1 MAMRLYYAK
10 ADVTK
15 CRSGSLEGCTWHESG
30 AQTHE
35 FQARELLILGSVS
48 FTAVERCPGGREQQ
62 QLQRWARR
70 ITAAPPVPRHNESLA
85 TLRARLVYQTRKRGT
100 LESDLLLSTFA
111 KEHLSKMSE
120 HELREFDKL
129 LDEPDW
135 DIYYWA
141 INKKQP
147 PAKWEGTALLDK
159 LRVHAKNEGKVV
171 RSMPALG
178 GWTSSLSASQG
189 SSKE

>member
-1 MAMRLYYAK
+1 MQRLIFRNEFGAHLRARIVLLRHTSSK
-10 ADVTK
+10 
-15 CRSGSLEGCTWHESG
+15 SGSPSFSDPFPLPLSRDVPQSNTSYDELDES
-30 AQTHE
+30 
-35 FQARELLILGSVS
+35 LL
-48 FTAVERCPGGREQQ
+48 
-62 QLQRWARR
+62 
-70 ITAAPPVPRHNESLA
+70 PPPIPRHNESLS

-111 KEHLSKMSE
+111 KEHLPKMSE
-120 HELREFDKL
+120 HELKEFDKL

-141 INKKQP
+141 TNKKQP
-147 PAKWEGTALLDK
+147 PPKWEGTALLDK

-178 GWTSSLSASQG
+178 GWTSSLSASPG
-189 SSKE
+189 TSKQQ

>member
-1 MAMRLYYAK
+1 MK
-10 ADVTK
+10 ALLVRNVTLPHLRATALLLRHTSSK
-15 CRSGSLEGCTWHESG
+15 SGNSSFSDPFPLPLSKDAPQNDSSYDEIDRS
-30 AQTHE
+30 
-35 FQARELLILGSVS
+35 LL
-48 FTAVERCPGGREQQ
+48 
-62 QLQRWARR
+62 
-70 ITAAPPVPRHNESLA
+70 PPPIPRPNESLT

-111 KEHLSKMSE
+111 KEHLPKMSE
-120 HELREFDKL
+120 QELREFDKL

-141 INKKQP
+141 IDKKQP

-178 GWTSSLSASQG
+178 GWTSSLSASQ
-189 SSKE
+189 SPDKD

>member
-1 MAMRLYYAK
+1 MQRLMLRNVVRAHLRDAHGTSLALRHTSSK
-10 ADVTK
+10 PGSSSFSDPFPLPLSRDVPAAE
-15 CRSGSLEGCTWHESG
+15 SNSSSNDGLDESL
-30 AQTHE
+30 
-35 FQARELLILGSVS
+35 L
-48 FTAVERCPGGREQQ
+48 P
-62 QLQRWARR
+62 
-70 ITAAPPVPRHNESLA
+70 PPVPRHNESLA

-159 LRVHAKNEGKVV
+159 LRIHAKNEGKVV